1 MLGLN
6 IGGGDER
13 EFFSING
20 WDTLDH
26 VESIYNHNP
35 DSIKWDIDLEQIT
48 EWPIEDNYYDMIYS
62 SHTFEHLTDKAVN
75 HTLKETKRIMKDGA
89 VIRITVPDVEIIWQ
103 GCKDRNKEVIRNTY
117 GILFIDNDLPYLF
130 ERAAIRTFYSDLLD
144 KWTTRPDDFI
154 AWNHNK
160 WKAVSIDLDNM
171 TMMQFITKYKKVY
184 EDMQKYGSIRGHR
197 NWFTAERLIILME
210 DVGFKNIEQSYESGS
225 RCPGMIEKYFDQS
238 WPKTSLFIE
247 GIKG

>member
-6 IGGGDER
+6 IGGGDEK

-48 EWPIEDNYYDMIYS
+48 EWPIKDNYYDMIYS
-62 SHTFEHLTDKAVN
+62 SHTFEHLTDGAVN
-75 HTLKETKRIMKDGA
+75 HTLSEAKRIMKEGA

-103 GCKDRNKEVIRNTY
+103 GCKDRNKEVIRNAY
-117 GILFIDNDLPYLF
+117 GIMFIDNDLPYLF
-130 ERAAIRTFYSDLLD
+130 ERAAVRTFYSDILD
-144 KWTTRPDDFI
+144 KWTTRPDDCI
-154 AWNHNK
+154 AWNHSK
-160 WKAVSIDLDNM
+160 WKKVGIDIDSM
-171 TMMQFITKYKKVY
+171 TMMQFITKYKKIY
-184 EDMQKYGSIRGHR
+184 SKKKYGSPKGHR

-210 DVGFKNIEQSYESGS
+210 DIGFKDIKQSSESQSRSIEMRDEN
-225 RCPGMIEKYFDQS
+225 FDQT